1 MWSRAQLKE
10 RAKEALKANYWKIIL
25 VTLIASLIGG
35 TSGNLKLNYSL
46 DESDSDIFHVWED
59 IFEDDEPIMEFDDVI
74 LGWDENGA
82 LSDEERE
89 YYEEYYN
96 EYKDG
101 NLTAVVKG
109 LLQYSRMGIVAFVI
123 GIALVVIVFGVLISA
138 FVCAPIEVGT
148 KRFFVKSLNET
159 AEVREV
165 LYAFDH
171 SYLNIV
177 KILFIRNLCLFGWS
191 LLFVI
196 PGIIK
201 AYEYQ
206 MIPYL
211 LAENP
216 NLSKEQVFA
225 LSKQMMSGNKWAAF
239 VLELSFIG
247 WDILAGFTLGILNLF
262 YVQPYK
268 CLTYAAL
275 YEELSLINGRPASA
289 GQAGSYTENYEYG
302 PTNTWNDR

>member
-1 MWSRAQLKE
+1 MWSREQLKE

-25 VTLIASLIGG
+25 VTLIASLLGG

-191 LLFVI
+191 LLCVI

-225 LSKQMMSGNKWAAF
+225 LSKQMMSGNKWATF
-239 VLELSFIG
+239 VLECTFIG

-302 PTNTWNDR
+302 STNTWNDI